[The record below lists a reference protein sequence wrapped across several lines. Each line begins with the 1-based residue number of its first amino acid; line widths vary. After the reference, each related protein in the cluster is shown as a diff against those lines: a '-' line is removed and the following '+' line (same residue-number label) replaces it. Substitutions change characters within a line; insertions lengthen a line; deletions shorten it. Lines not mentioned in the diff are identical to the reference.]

1 MRQLSSSE
9 QLESGGS
16 NCVDSSPRLVLV
28 AAARRV
34 SARQSASKIASFG
47 TLLSSHRG
55 GGEGGSTQYGY
66 STQYTHTASEAHSTV
81 WREHSRSTLSEHLPH
96 SFQVSLFAIIANNI
110 SELKDLKR
118 TMKSGKGYYQEFRG
132 SRHLRTPSCNHTP

>member
-9 QLESGGS
+9 QLGLESGGS

-34 SARQSASKIASFG
+34 AARQSASKIASFG

-55 GGEGGSTQYGY
+55 GGEGGSTQYNY
-66 STQYTHTASEAHSTV
+66 STQYTRPQQHILLCGGSIVGQHC
-81 WREHSRSTLSEHLPH
+81 L
-96 SFQVSLFAIIANNI
+96 NI
-110 SELKDLKR
+110 FLIP
-118 TMKSGKGYYQEFRG
+118 FRY
-132 SRHLRTPSCNHTP
+132 HYLQ